1 MEQMR
6 SRNQSLLH
14 VLLAASLPASHLL
27 SPRDVEGMWGPCANW
42 DQMLCQGIPLGP
54 KPQDLFTGADS

>member
-6 SRNQSLLH
+6 SRSQSLLH
-14 VLLAASLPASHLL
+14 VLLAASYLL
-27 SPRDVEGMWGPCANW
+27 SLRNVEGMWGLCANR

-54 KPQDLFTGADS
+54 KPQDLITGADS